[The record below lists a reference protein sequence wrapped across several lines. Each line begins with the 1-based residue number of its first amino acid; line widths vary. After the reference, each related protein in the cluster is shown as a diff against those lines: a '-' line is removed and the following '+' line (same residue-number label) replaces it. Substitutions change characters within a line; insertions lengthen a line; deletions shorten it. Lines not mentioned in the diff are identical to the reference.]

1 METTNIDL
9 LIKLA
14 KGKKVLLIED
24 DEQIL
29 EIFKTAL
36 ETYFSLVKTAVDGKQ
51 AWDLYRKEHFDLV
64 VSDIQ
69 MPNTN
74 GIMLSKGIKAHTP
87 EQNIL
92 ITSAYT
98 DEKYLLELIDIG
110 VDGFLKKPIS
120 TSNLKTTVVKI
131 LKKIQA
137 KKELERVKF
146 NTYVQQISKT
156 KEVKNTKS
164 PTQAKIEQQIE
175 SNAKISVK
183 EFLEKIKVEDPESF
197 YFFDNQKEILM
208 DTLYDMNDNFELFVF
223 KDFKELD
230 YFNDLVDNIHK
241 LHETL
246 RHFDRVEEV
255 TKEVLRL
262 ADVLSKLEL
271 SNIDEEIKEE
281 AFSILE
287 FLINDIKQ
295 YILDMFVEESVQDVN
310 YFHDSYR
317 ENITF
322 FENTINQRE
331 KENQDD
337 LEFF

>member
-1 METTNIDL
+1 MKTDVNL

-14 KGKKVLLIED
+14 KGKKVLLVED
-24 DEQIL
+24 DEKIL
-29 EIFKTAL
+29 EIFKVAL
-36 ETYFSLVKTAVDGKQ
+36 ETYFSLVKTAVDGKE
-51 AWDLYRKEHFDLV
+51 AWDLFRKEHFDLI

-87 EQNIL
+87 EQNVL

-120 TSNLKTTVVKI
+120 TSNLKNTITKI
-131 LKKIQA
+131 LKKIQS

-146 NTYVQQISKT
+146 NTYVKQISKRNIDET
-156 KEVKNTKS
+156 RKS
-164 PTQAKIEQQIE
+164 PTQVKIEQDIE
-175 SNAKISVK
+175 QNAKVSVK
-183 EFLEKIKVEDPESF
+183 EFLEKIKIEDPESY

-208 DTLYDMNDNFELFVF
+208 DTLYDMSDNFDSFVYKEYKEPEHLEELI
-223 KDFKELD
+223 E
-230 YFNDLVDNIHK
+230 DLHK
-241 LHETL
+241 LHSTL
-246 RHFDRVEEV
+246 NYFDRVEKV
-255 TKEVLRL
+255 TVEVLRL
-262 ADVLSKLEL
+262 AEVLNKVNLDDI
-271 SNIDEEIKEE
+271 NYGTKEE

-295 YILDMFVEESVQDVN
+295 YVLDMFMEENVQDVN

-322 FENTINQRE
+322 FENTINQKE
-331 KENQDD
+331 KEDDDD

>member
-1 METTNIDL
+1 MNTNVDL

-24 DEQIL
+24 DEKIL
-29 EIFKTAL
+29 EIFKCAL
-36 ETYFSLVKTAVDGKQ
+36 ETYFSLVKTAVDGKE
-51 AWDLYRKEHFDLV
+51 AWDLFRKEHFDLI

-120 TSNLKTTVVKI
+120 TTNLKSTIIKI

-146 NTYVQQISKT
+146 NTYVQHISKR
-156 KEVKNTKS
+156 KIIENKKS
-164 PTQAKIEQQIE
+164 PTQTKIEQEVE
-175 SNAKISVK
+175 SNAKITVK
-183 EFLEKIKVEDPESF
+183 DFLEKIKKEDPESF

-223 KDFKELD
+223 KDFKEDD
-230 YFNDLVDNIHK
+230 YFLDLIDNMHK
-241 LHETL
+241 LHGTL
-246 RHFDRVEEV
+246 KHFDRVEEV
-255 TKEVLRL
+255 TVEVLRL
-262 ADVLSKLEL
+262 ADILSKLEL
-271 SNIDEEIKEE
+271 DDVSDEVKEE

-295 YILDMFVEESVQDVN
+295 YILDMFVEENVQDVN

-322 FENTINQRE
+322 FENTINQKE
-331 KENQDD
+331 KEDEDD

>member
-1 METTNIDL
+1 MDANIDL

-24 DEQIL
+24 DETIL

-36 ETYFSLVKTAVDGKQ
+36 ETYFSLVKTAVDGKE
-51 AWDLYRKEHFDLV
+51 AWELFRKEHFDLI

-120 TSNLKTTVVKI
+120 TNNLKSTITKI
-131 LKKIQA
+131 LKKIQS
-137 KKELERVKF
+137 KKELERIKF
-146 NTYVQQISKT
+146 NTYVQEISKR
-156 KEVKNTKS
+156 KIVQNKKS
-164 PTQAKIEQQIE
+164 PTQAKIEEDIE
-175 SNAKISVK
+175 SKAKVSVK
-183 EFLEKIKVEDPESF
+183 EFLEKIKIDDPESF

-230 YFNDLVDNIHK
+230 YFDDLIENIHK
-241 LHETL
+241 LHLTL
-246 RHFDRVEEV
+246 KHFDRVEEV
-255 TKEVLRL
+255 TTEVLRL
-262 ADVLSKLEL
+262 ADVLSKIEM
-271 SNIDEEIKEE
+271 NEVNDEVKDE

-287 FLINDIKQ
+287 FLINDIRQ
-295 YILDMFVEESVQDVN
+295 YILDMFMEENVKDVN

-322 FENTINQRE
+322 FENTINQLE
-331 KENQDD
+331 KEDDDD

>member
-1 METTNIDL
+1 MNAKSSDL
-9 LIKLA
+9 LLKLA

-24 DEQIL
+24 DKQIL
-29 EIFKTAL
+29 NVFKIAL
-36 ETYFSLVKTAVDGKQ
+36 ENYFSLVKTALDGKE
-51 AWDLYRKEHFDLV
+51 AWEIFRKEHFDLV
-64 VSDIQ
+64 ISDIQ

-110 VDGFLKKPIS
+110 IDGFLKKPIS
-120 TSNLKTTVVKI
+120 TNNLKDTITKI

-146 NTYVQQISKT
+146 NGYVQLISKR
-156 KEVKNTKS
+156 KNIENKKS
-164 PTQAKIEQQIE
+164 PTQQKIEEEIE
-175 SNAKISVK
+175 SKAKVSVK
-183 EFLEKIKVEDPESF
+183 EFLEKIKEEDPES
-197 YFFDNQKEILM
+197 YFFFNNQKEILM
-208 DTLYDMNDNFELFVF
+208 DTLYDMSESFESFVHSQYESV
-223 KDFKELD
+223 DYYDEL
-230 YFNDLVDNIHK
+230 IEHIKK
-241 LHETL
+241 LHSTL
-246 RHFDRVEEV
+246 SYFDRVNEV
-255 TKEVLRL
+255 SKELLRLTEVLE
-262 ADVLSKLEL
+262 DIKL
-271 SNIDEEIKEE
+271 DEFDYDTKDE
-281 AFSILE
+281 AFAILE

-295 YILDMFVEESVQDVN
+295 YILDMFMEENVQDVN

-322 FENTINQRE
+322 FENTIHKKA
-331 KENQDD
+331 KEDDDD

>member
-1 METTNIDL
+1 MNTDTNL
-9 LIKLA
+9 LVNLA

-24 DEQIL
+24 DENIL
-29 EIFKTAL
+29 EVFKTAL
-36 ETYFSLVKTAVDGKQ
+36 NQYFSLVKTAEDGKK
-51 AWDLYRKEHFDLV
+51 AWEIFRKEHFDLII
-64 VSDIQ
+64 SDIQ
-69 MPNTN
+69 MPNIN

-120 TSNLKTTVVKI
+120 TLNLKVTITNI
-131 LKKIQA
+131 LKKIQS

-146 NTYVQQISKT
+146 NAYVNSVSARKIES
-156 KEVKNTKS
+156 TKS
-164 PTQAKIEQQIE
+164 PIQNHMEKDIEVSAKIT
-175 SNAKISVK
+175 VK
-183 EFLEKIKVEDPESF
+183 DFLDKLKTEDPEAY
-197 YFFDNQKEILM
+197 YFFDTQKEILM
-208 DTLYDMNDNFELFVF
+208 DTLYDINDDFELLIYKNFQNQE
-223 KDFKELD
+223 DLSA
-230 YFNDLVDNIHK
+230 LVDNMYK

-246 RHFDRVEEV
+246 NYFEKIELV
-255 TKEVLRL
+255 TIEILRL
-262 ADVLSKLEL
+262 ADILAQI
-271 SNIDEEIKEE
+271 NINEIENSVKEE
-281 AFSILE
+281 SFSILE

-295 YILDMFVEESVQDVN
+295 YILDMFFEENVQDVN

-322 FENTINQRE
+322 FENTIYQKVKDND
-331 KENQDD
+331 DD

>member
-1 METTNIDL
+1 MKTDVNL

-29 EIFKTAL
+29 EIFKVAL
-36 ETYFSLVKTAVDGKQ
+36 ETYFSLVKTAADGKE
-51 AWDLYRKEHFDLV
+51 AWDLFRKEHFDLI

-120 TSNLKTTVVKI
+120 TSNLKNTITKI
-131 LKKIQA
+131 LKKIQS

-146 NTYVQQISKT
+146 NTYVKQISKRT
-156 KEVKNTKS
+156 IDETRKS
-164 PTQAKIEQQIE
+164 PTQVKIEQDIE
-175 SNAKISVK
+175 QNAKVSVK
-183 EFLEKIKVEDPESF
+183 EFLEKIKIEDPESY
-197 YFFDNQKEILM
+197 YFFENQKEILM
-208 DTLYDMNDNFELFVF
+208 DTLYDMSDNFDSFVYKEYKEEEHLEELI
-223 KDFKELD
+223 
-230 YFNDLVDNIHK
+230 NDIHK
-241 LHETL
+241 LHSTL
-246 RHFDRVEEV
+246 SYFDRVEKV
-255 TKEVLRL
+255 TSEVLRL
-262 ADVLSKLEL
+262 AEVLDDIKLDDI
-271 SNIDEEIKEE
+271 NYGTKEE

-295 YILDMFVEESVQDVN
+295 YILDMFMEENVQDVN

-322 FENTINQRE
+322 FENTINQKE
-331 KENQDD
+331 KEDDND